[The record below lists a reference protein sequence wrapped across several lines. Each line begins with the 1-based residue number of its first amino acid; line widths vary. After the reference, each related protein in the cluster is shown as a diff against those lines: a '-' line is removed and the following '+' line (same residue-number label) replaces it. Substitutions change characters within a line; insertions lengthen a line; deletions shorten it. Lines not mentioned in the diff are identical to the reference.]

1 MKIET
6 QLLDDHKAK
15 VIVQTEADAFE
26 AAKKRAARKIS
37 QRTKIPGFRP
47 GKAPYAMVLRHLG
60 EASILEEAIELHV
73 QDIYPAVLK
82 QAEIEPY
89 APGELENIINED
101 PPTFEFVIPLKP
113 IVKLGDY
120 QNIREHY
127 EQNKISDDDIN
138 RVIDDLREQQAIFE
152 PANRPIIIGDVVT
165 IKIVGK
171 KTDQI
176 TEVTDETNNLLIS
189 EKSISVLIQDTSD
202 NLEERW
208 PFMGFS
214 HHLIGM
220 SHLEKRIIKHKFEDD
235 FYVSSLRG
243 IEAEYDVTIEEV
255 KSRTLPE
262 ITDEF
267 AQSIGDYSDL
277 AGLINSIRTELER
290 NETETYNNSYDETI
304 IKNLIEISEIKY
316 PPEMIERE
324 MENVRASLIERLSR
338 QNMDVELY
346 LKYRG
351 ITQDDLNNELLPV
364 AENQLKTS
372 LVLIEL
378 SRKEKIKVD
387 EKALQ
392 AETSKSLHEL
402 TPFIKQKKRSAT
414 SEREMMTNLISNIAA
429 NIMMRQTI
437 ERLRSIARGEMDLV
451 ETIPNNLNSDIENQS
466 EAINQDIDQ

>member
-1 MKIET
+1 M
-6 QLLDDHKAK
+6 
-15 VIVQTEADAFE
+15 
-26 AAKKRAARKIS
+26 
-37 QRTKIPGFRP
+37 
-47 GKAPYAMVLRHLG
+47 
-60 EASILEEAIELHV
+60 
-73 QDIYPAVLK
+73 
-82 QAEIEPY
+82 
-89 APGELENIINED
+89 
-101 PPTFEFVIPLKP
+101 
-113 IVKLGDY
+113 
-120 QNIREHY
+120 
-127 EQNKISDDDIN
+127 
-138 RVIDDLREQQAIFE
+138 
-152 PANRPIIIGDVVT
+152 
-165 IKIVGK
+165 
-171 KTDQI
+171 
-176 TEVTDETNNLLIS
+176 
-189 EKSISVLIQDTSD
+189 
-202 NLEERW
+202 
-208 PFMGFS
+208 
-214 HHLIGM
+214 
-220 SHLEKRIIKHKFEDD
+220 
-235 FYVSSLRG
+235 
-243 IEAEYDVTIEEV
+243 
-255 KSRTLPE
+255 
-262 ITDEF
+262 
-267 AQSIGDYSDL
+267 

-387 EKALQ
+387 EKDLQ